1 MANQF
6 KHRWRSDLLI
16 VIGLLFLLFLVF
28 IAFLNWLLAIAGLV
42 LLALSVLWFLINERQ
57 FDKELIQYAAG
68 LSYRLK
74 KVGNEALLHMPIG
87 ILLYDGGER
96 VQWCNPYLNQITEE
110 DGNTAIGRPLNEI
123 AEPLSKLIA
132 SDKESMII
140 ALNERQYRVRLKRQ
154 EKLLYF
160 TDITDILEIKK
171 HYYNEKT
178 VLALIFLDNYDEVTQ
193 GLEDQVRSTINNE
206 TTTIIKNWASEHGI
220 YLRRTASDRFLA
232 VMNERL
238 LHSIEEQHFLILD
251 KVREIT
257 VPLSHIP
264 LTLSIGV
271 GAGTVSLEDL
281 GSYAQ
286 SALDLGLGRGGD
298 QAVIKRPDGDVRFY
312 GGKSNP
318 VEKRTRVR
326 ARVISHALSELMLES
341 DQVMIMGHRA
351 PDLDSIGSCIGI
363 LKIAHA
369 NGRSAKIIMDQAN
382 NVSGVSKL
390 LEELKK
396 QKNLWSNLISA
407 DQAADQ
413 ITKRTLM
420 VIVDTHRPSMVV
432 NSQLL
437 SSVHRV
443 VVIDHHRRAEEFIKD
458 PVLVYMEPY
467 ASSTSELVTELLEY
481 QPNERPLDL
490 IEATAMLGGIAVDT
504 KNFTLRTGF
513 RTFDAASYL
522 RAHGADTILV
532 QKFLCDDL
540 DQFNQRAE
548 LIRRTQLYKTNIA
561 IAVGKDDQVYDQVLL
576 AQTADTML
584 MLEGIRTSFVIGKRT
599 DGQIGVSA
607 RSLGDLN
614 VQVIMESIGGG
625 GHLNNAA
632 TQMADTTIEEATTRV
647 THAIDLYLEG
657 GLS

>member
-16 VIGLLFLLFLVF
+16 GIGLLFLLFLVF
-28 IAFLNWLLAIAGLV
+28 IAFINWMLSIAGLV
-42 LLALSVLWFLINERQ
+42 LLALSALWFLLNERQ
-57 FDKELIQYAAG
+57 FDKELIDYVAG

-74 KVGNEALLHMPIG
+74 KVGNEALLNMPIG
-87 ILLYDGGER
+87 ILLYDESEQ
-96 VQWCNPYLNQITEE
+96 VEWSNPYLNQIADDEGKTV
-110 DGNTAIGRPLNEI
+110 IGKPLNEI
-123 AEPLSKLIA
+123 SEILSKLIA
-132 SDKESMII
+132 SDKESMIV
-140 ALNERQYRVRLKRQ
+140 ALNERQYRVRLKRS
-154 EKLLYF
+154 ERLLYF

-171 HYYNEKT
+171 QYYNEKT
-178 VLALIFLDNYDEVTQ
+178 VLGLIFLDNYDEVTQ

-206 TTTIIKNWASEHGI
+206 TTTVIKTWATQHGI

-232 VMNERL
+232 VLNERL
-238 LHSIEEQHFLILD
+238 LNSIEEEHFSILD

-271 GAGTVSLEDL
+271 GAGTATLEDL

-369 NGRSAKIIMDQAN
+369 NGRSAKIIMDQTH

-390 LEELKK
+390 IEELKK
-396 QKNLWSNLISA
+396 HKNLWSNFITA
-407 DQAADQ
+407 DHAADQ
-413 ITKRTLM
+413 VTKKTLM
-420 VIVDTHRPSMVV
+420 VVVDTHRPSLVV
-432 NSQLL
+432 DPPLL
-437 SSVHRV
+437 ASVQRV

-532 QKFLCDDL
+532 TKFLCDDL

-548 LIRRTQLYKTNIA
+548 LIRRTKIYKNNIA
-561 IAVGKDDQVYDQVLL
+561 IAVGESDQSYDQVLL

-584 MLEGIRTSFVIGKRT
+584 MLEGIRTSFVIGRRT

-632 TQMADTTIEEATTRV
+632 TQMADTSIDEATERV
-647 THAIDLYLEG
+647 TGAIDQYLEG

>member
-28 IAFLNWLLAIAGLV
+28 TAFLNWLLSIAGLV
-42 LLALSVLWFLINERQ
+42 LLALSVLWFLVNERQ
-57 FDKELIQYAAG
+57 FDKELIEYVAG

-74 KVGNEALLHMPIG
+74 KVGNEALLNMPIG
-87 ILLYDGGER
+87 ILLYDESER
-96 VQWCNPYLNQITEE
+96 VEWCNPYLNQIADESRKTV
-110 DGNTAIGRPLNEI
+110 IGRPLHEVS
-123 AEPLSKLIA
+123 ELLSKLIA
-132 SDKESMII
+132 SDNESMIV
-140 ALNERQYRVRLKRQ
+140 ALNERQYRVRLKRP
-154 EKLLYF
+154 ERLLYF
-160 TDITDILEIKK
+160 TDITDVLEIKK
-171 HYYNEKT
+171 QYYNEKT

-206 TTTIIKNWASEHGI
+206 TTTIIKTWASEHGI

-232 VMNERL
+232 ILNERL
-238 LHSIEEQHFLILD
+238 LHSIEEEHFSILD

-264 LTLSIGV
+264 LTLSVGV
-271 GAGTVSLEDL
+271 GAGTASLEDL

-341 DQVMIMGHRA
+341 DQVMVMGHQA

-369 NGRSAKIIMDQAN
+369 NGRSAKIIMDQTR
-382 NVSGVSKL
+382 NVSGVARL
-390 LEELKK
+390 IDELKK
-396 QKNLWSNLISA
+396 QKNLWSNFITEG
-407 DQAADQ
+407 QAADQ
-413 ITKRTLM
+413 ITRRTL
-420 VIVDTHRPSMVV
+420 VVVVDTHRPSMVADPP
-432 NSQLL
+432 LL
-437 SSVHRV
+437 ASSHRI

-467 ASSTSELVTELLEY
+467 ASSTAELVTELLEY

-548 LIRRTQLYKTNIA
+548 LIRRTHLYRQNVAMAAGDSDHI
-561 IAVGKDDQVYDQVLL
+561 YDQVLL

-599 DGQIGVSA
+599 DGLIGVSA

-647 THAIDLYLEG
+647 KRAIDLYLEG

>member
-6 KHRWRSDLLI
+6 KHRWRGDFLI
-16 VIGLLFLLFLVF
+16 VIGLLYLLFLVF
-28 IAFLNWLLAIAGLV
+28 IAFLNWLLALAGLV
-42 LLALSVLWFLINERQ
+42 LLILSVLWFLVNERQ
-57 FDKELIQYAAG
+57 FDKELVQYVAG
-68 LSYRLK
+68 LSYRIK
-74 KVGNEALLHMPIG
+74 KVGDEVLLNMPLG
-87 ILLYDGGER
+87 ILLYDESNR
-96 VQWCNPYLNQITEE
+96 VEWCNTYLNEIADEE
-110 DGNTAIGRPLNEI
+110 ARTVIGRPLSEI
-123 AEPLSKLIA
+123 SEQLVKLIA
-132 SDKESMII
+132 SDKESTIVPI
-140 ALNERQYRVRLKRQ
+140 NGRQYRVRLRRSDQ
-154 EKLLYF
+154 LIYF
-160 TDITDILEIKK
+160 NDITDTLEIKK
-171 HYYNEKT
+171 HYFNEKT

-206 TTTIIKNWASEHGI
+206 TTSIIKNWATEHGI

-232 VMNERL
+232 VLNERL
-238 LHSIEEQHFLILD
+238 LQAIEDEHFSILD

-271 GAGTVSLEDL
+271 GAGSTSLEDL

-341 DQVMIMGHRA
+341 DQVMIMGHQA

-369 NGRSAKIIMDQAN
+369 NGRSAKIIMDDAH

-390 LEELKK
+390 IEELKK
-396 QKNLWSNLISA
+396 QKNLWSNFMTA
-407 DQAADQ
+407 EHAADQ
-413 ITKRTLM
+413 MTKRTLM
-420 VIVDTHRPSMVV
+420 VVVDTHRPSMVAAP
-432 NSQLL
+432 SLL
-437 SSVHRV
+437 ADVHRV

-458 PVLVYMEPY
+458 SVLVYMEPY
-467 ASSTSELVTELLEY
+467 ASSTAELVTELLEY
-481 QPNERPLDL
+481 QPNERPLDV

-532 QKFLCDDL
+532 QKFLSDDL
-540 DQFNQRAE
+540 TQFNQRAK
-548 LIRRTQLYKTNIA
+548 LIRKTELYKSNAA
-561 IAVGKDDQVYDQVLL
+561 IAVGEPDQTYDQVLL
-576 AQTADTML
+576 AQTADTLL
-584 MLEGIRTSFVIGKRT
+584 MLEGIRTSFVIGKRM
-599 DGQIGVSA
+599 DGLIGVSA
-607 RSLGDLN
+607 RSLGDMN
-614 VQVIMESIGGG
+614 VQIIMESLGGG

-632 TQMADTTIEEATTRV
+632 TQMADITLEEATDRV
-647 THAIDLYLEG
+647 KKAVDLYLEG